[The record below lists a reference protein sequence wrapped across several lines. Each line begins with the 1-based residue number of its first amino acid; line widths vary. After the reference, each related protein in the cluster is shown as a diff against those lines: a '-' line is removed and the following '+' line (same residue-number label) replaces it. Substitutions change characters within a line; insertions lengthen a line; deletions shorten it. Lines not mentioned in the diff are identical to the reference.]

1 MTMLHAILFMRTIEQ
16 NYRVQFIQAVL
27 IKTFYAILKRY
38 IENLSWVSR
47 TVQDHNLTALTGDCA
62 LQSLFLAP
70 YLKYSFGFFFF
81 FFLIKNQKQECI
93 RMIKVNA

>member
-27 IKTFYAILKRY
+27 IKPFYAILKRY

-47 TVQDHNLTALTGDCA
+47 TVQDHDLTALTGDCA

-81 FFLIKNQKQECI
+81 FFF
-93 RMIKVNA
+93 

>member
-1 MTMLHAILFMRTIEQ
+1 MLHAILFMRTIEQ

-38 IENLSWVSR
+38 IESLSGVSR
-47 TVQDHNLTALTGDCA
+47 TVQDHNLKALTRDCA

-70 YLKYSFGFFFF
+70 YLKYSFVFVLFFFV
-81 FFLIKNQKQECI
+81 NQKQECI
-93 RMIKVNA
+93 RMNKVNT